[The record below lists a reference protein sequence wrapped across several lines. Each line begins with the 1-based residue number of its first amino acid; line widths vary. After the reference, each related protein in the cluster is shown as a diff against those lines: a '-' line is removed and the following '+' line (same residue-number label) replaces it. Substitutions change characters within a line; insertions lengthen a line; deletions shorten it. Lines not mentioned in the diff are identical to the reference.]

1 LRHSREIP
9 DKGLRNRWAEQSAAR
24 KSLEP
29 DPVHTGVGIGFLA
42 RPAAKL
48 RSLQKETEIDVTWR
62 RDTPLCVGEP
72 LRPADAPQ
80 RAADPPPA
88 AQPDAAD
95 VAIVGAGVIGLS
107 IAWRLAAAG
116 LAVTVFDR
124 GDAGASL
131 AATGMLAAATELEPG
146 GADLLALALESRSL
160 WPRYRAEL
168 ESQSGIDIDYRRE
181 GILTVALGRDEVDRL
196 KFRHDL
202 QARAGLTTHWLDGPR
217 VRAMEPALRPSAS
230 AGIFCADDHQVDPRC
245 LIPALRR
252 ALAARGGRL
261 MENLPVLSLDI
272 AGGRVGGV
280 VTPQGLCRA
289 PIVIVAN
296 GAWACEILGDALAVP
311 VRPLKGQALALRSTA
326 RTGTPAT
333 VEECGFDRTV
343 TAGGVFALLEGAR
356 RAFPCIEDMEIEAIW
371 TGFRPTSDDDA
382 PILGATR
389 MPGLVLATGHHRN
402 GILLAPVTAQ
412 AIHDLVVGG
421 VMPGAAAGFGLDR
434 FAGSDRRN
442 GRNNSVERGAGL
454 PPQEQTHAAQ
464 YQR

>member
-1 LRHSREIP
+1 
-9 DKGLRNRWAEQSAAR
+9 
-24 KSLEP
+24 
-29 DPVHTGVGIGFLA
+29 
-42 RPAAKL
+42 
-48 RSLQKETEIDVTWR
+48 VTRR

-72 LRPADAPQ
+72 LRPADAPL
-80 RAADPPPA
+80 RAVEPSRAV
-88 AQPDAAD
+88 QPDATD

-116 LAVTVFDR
+116 LGVTVFDR

-168 ESQSGIDIDYRRE
+168 ESEAGIDIDYRRE

-202 QARAGLTTHWLDGPR
+202 QARAGLVTHWLDGPR

-230 AGIFCADDHQVDPRC
+230 AGIYCADDHQVDPRC
-245 LIPALRR
+245 LVPALRR

-280 VTPQGLCRA
+280 VTPQGHCRA
-289 PIVIVAN
+289 PTVIVAN
-296 GAWACEILGDALAVP
+296 GAWACEILEDAFAVP
-311 VRPLKGQALALRSTA
+311 VRPLKGQALALRTTA
-326 RTGTPAT
+326 RTGTPAHVVWTEQVHLAPKAGGRLIVGAT
-333 VEECGFDRTV
+333 VEECGFDRSV

-382 PILGATR
+382 PILGATG
-389 MPGLVLATGHHRN
+389 MNGLVLATGHHRN

-412 AIHDLVVGG
+412 AIHDLVVRG
-421 VMPGAAAGFGLDR
+421 VMAGAAAGFGLDR
-434 FAGSDRRN
+434 FARSGPAT
-442 GRNNSVERGAGL
+442 GANNDVETGGGL
-454 PPQEQTHAAQ
+454 PPQEKSHAAQ